1 MFIED
6 PHPSRVSRAAGYQG
20 GYLASLTPLGC
31 PWSQTDG
38 SAQVTS
44 HHQTWTAKQQKTVIS
59 WALWDLKSKPHPKVV
74 KLCQI
79 MILYATD
86 VSLGEG

>member
-1 MFIED
+1 MLIED

-20 GYLASLTPLGC
+20 DNLASLTP
-31 PWSQTDG
+31 SG

-59 WALWDLKSKPHPKVV
+59 WAFWDLKSNPHPKVV